1 MLGPGFPVLDVMS
14 EALLSRIEVDRGD
27 ALAGLQQRDRD
38 MHRDRRF
45 SGPTLF
51 VAEYNAK
58 G

>member
-1 MLGPGFPVLDVMS
+1 MGETFLPRV
-14 EALLSRIEVDRGD
+14 EIDRRD
-27 ALAGLQQRDRD
+27 PLAGLQQRDRD

>member
-1 MLGPGFPVLDVMS
+1 MS